1 MRARHVTKRRANLTV
16 PHPPLPPLAL
26 PSPSASPRHQPNC
39 GSDRSW
45 VWSAFDFSDGDLLEE
60 VFAIKFGTAE
70 NAQKFKDAFEA
81 AQKEMARIMAGEDA
95 AAGAAEADEAAA
107 AIASLSTGEPS
118 ASGEPAPE
126 PAAEPAA

>member
-1 MRARHVTKRRANLTV
+1 
-16 PHPPLPPLAL
+16 
-26 PSPSASPRHQPNC
+26 
-39 GSDRSW
+39 
-45 VWSAFDFSDGDLLEE
+45 

>member
-1 MRARHVTKRRANLTV
+1 MRARQFTKSRANLTV
-16 PHPPLPPLAL
+16 PPP
-26 PSPSASPRHQPNC
+26 PSPSTSPRHQPNC

-45 VWSAFDFSDGDLLEE
+45 VWSAFDFSEGDLVEE